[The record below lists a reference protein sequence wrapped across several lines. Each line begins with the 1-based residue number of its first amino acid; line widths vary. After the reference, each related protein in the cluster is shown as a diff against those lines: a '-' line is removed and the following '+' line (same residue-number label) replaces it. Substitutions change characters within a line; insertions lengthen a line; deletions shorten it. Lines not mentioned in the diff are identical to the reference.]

1 MVIANDFPNKD
12 NSYIT
17 NIFVKEQVIALS
29 KLVETITVLI
39 AVPRGIEFKRKTQY
53 EDYKIGENITVH
65 FIKYF
70 NPLFPL
76 TYKRLRQIWVWRE
89 FRAVMQFL
97 KARQISFDLIH
108 AHYTWPSGVL
118 AVELKKIFNVPVVLT
133 EHTHLT
139 LYERV
144 RQKDRLYFNTWKT
157 CDAIIRVTKKDLL
170 LFAEFN
176 SNVHAV
182 PNGFSLNR
190 IKPQQ
195 KDSSRSLLNLPSDK
209 KIVFSLARLFPEK
222 GFQYLIQAMAI
233 ISDARNDVLCFI
245 GGTGPL
251 KNELQDSINRLGL
264 QNKVKLIGFVPDD
277 KLTYWMH
284 ASDIFVL
291 PSLSEGNPTVM
302 FEALGAGLPFVG
314 TAVGG
319 VSEIIMSDDFGLLC
333 PPKIASCLAGNIL
346 IALSKEWDSKKI
358 SDYSLYY
365 TWDNIASKI
374 LEVYRVCYNRK
385 AHVTNDSKNSLIKQ
399 V

>member
-39 AVPRGIEFKRKTQY
+39 TVPRGIEFKRKTQY

-222 GFQYLIQAMAI
+222 GFQYLIQAMAK
-233 ISDARNDVLCFI
+233 ISVVRDDVFCFI

-251 KNELQDSINRLGL
+251 RTELQNLINKLGL
-264 QNKVKLIGFVPDD
+264 QNKVKLIGFVRDD
-277 KLTYWMH
+277 QLKYWMS
-284 ASDIFVL
+284 AADMFVL

-302 FEALGAGLPFVG
+302 FEALGSGLPFVG
-314 TAVGG
+314 TTVGG
-319 VSEIIMSDDFGLLC
+319 VPEIITSDDYGLSC
-333 PPKIASCLAGNIL
+333 PPGDVDRLAQNIL
-346 IALSKEWDSKKI
+346 VTLNKRWDNDKI
-358 SDYSLYY
+358 REYSRNY
-365 TWDNIASKI
+365 TWESIAMKCVEI
-374 LEVYRVCYNRK
+374 Y
-385 AHVTNDSKNSLIKQ
+385 KQ
-399 V
+399 IS